1 MSERDRQR
9 TEKQIIDA
17 VARLL
22 AEKGFAAL
30 GINAIAREAGVDK
43 VLIYRYFGGLPK
55 LLEAFAKTPEY
66 WSSYEEILGGEV
78 DELAQRPRHER
89 LATLVNGMARAFR
102 KRPLSLEAMAWESVE
117 SNDLTR
123 ILAETREHSGKRL
136 LSMLGAAPQEDA
148 YTAAALLSAATLYLS
163 MLARHETHWA
173 GIPIQSARGWQQLER
188 GVETILKAL
197 EARPDHEA

>member
-22 AEKGFAAL
+22 ASKGFAAL

-123 ILAETREHSGKRL
+123 IL
-136 LSMLGAAPQEDA
+136 
-148 YTAAALLSAATLYLS
+148 
-163 MLARHETHWA
+163 
-173 GIPIQSARGWQQLER
+173 
-188 GVETILKAL
+188 
-197 EARPDHEA
+197 